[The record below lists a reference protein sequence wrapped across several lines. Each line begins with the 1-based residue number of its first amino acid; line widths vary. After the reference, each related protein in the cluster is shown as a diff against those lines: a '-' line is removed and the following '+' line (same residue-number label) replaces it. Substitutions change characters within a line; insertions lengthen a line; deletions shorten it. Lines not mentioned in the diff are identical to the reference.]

1 MGSEMCIR
9 DSYLRETMGFDRVIL
24 TDDLSMGA
32 LDGYTAQEAAVLAVQ
47 AGATMLCST
56 DFDIQIPAVLEAVNA
71 GTVSEAA
78 IDDAVMRILQWKQDL
93 GLL

>member
-1 MGSEMCIR
+1 
-9 DSYLRETMGFDRVIL
+9 
-24 TDDLSMGA
+24 
-32 LDGYTAQEAAVLAVQ
+32 
-47 AGATMLCST
+47 MLCST

>member
-1 MGSEMCIR
+1 MGKSAA
-9 DSYLRETMGFDRVIL
+9 D
-24 TDDLSMGA
+24 
-32 LDGYTAQEAAVLAVQ
+32 QEIQHIPAVAAVLAVQ